1 MHTSGDHH
9 RRGPRP
15 GTSHPPLWRRL
26 TAIVVT
32 TGLGLGLALAGSPP
46 AGAVPTTE
54 VTARVSVT
62 STGAEVKADTEHVT
76 PVVDPTGRL
85 VAFSG
90 IGAYDPADTN
100 GQGDVYVRDRLAG
113 ITTRVSLTDDEAQ
126 ITGSSSLCGASGD
139 LRYVGFWSNGT
150 NLPGTVVGQ
159 IYVRDRQTG
168 TTRLVSIGAGGL
180 SSIKPGGGSGI
191 VAEGRCDISLDGR
204 YVVFTSEGN
213 NFVAD
218 GNGVSDVF
226 RRDLQTSTTIRVSVK
241 DDETEITGFGSG
253 DPQISDDGNLVVFST
268 KAKVHAADGND
279 ALDVF
284 YRKVSTGNTVAV
296 SLKPNATYPAGG
308 SQTPAIS
315 GDGSLIAFTS
325 QATDLNPA
333 EPDANGVTVDVYVM
347 PTTGSAKTRVSVSST
362 EVQGTDVS
370 YAPALS
376 QDGRYVAFVSY
387 APNLYPLDNQV
398 SADIFRRDRQLGL
411 TTLASRRVESA
422 VPSEWDT
429 TGLPG
434 ISGDGTAVA
443 FGAVTP
449 DLVRNDKNGKRD
461 VFVRDVDISQVPFD
475 SFDELVAQ
483 QFADFV
489 GRAPTTAEATEWRN
503 RLRHGELSPDE
514 VIADLAHSTEWSQHR
529 GPVARLYW
537 AFFLRAPDAAGLDYW
552 VQQKAGGK
560 GLHTIAGQFA
570 QSKEFKTLYGSLSN
584 TAFVTL
590 VYQNVLKRNPAPNE
604 VAYWTQQLDTKAKSR
619 GSVMVGFSE
628 SPEGRTF
635 LAPQVDIVLVTLGM
649 LGVIPTKSLFNDWT
663 SAIANGLPLEEAVQ
677 LLRGLP
683 DYGTRFD

>member
-9 RRGPRP
+9 CRGPRP
-15 GTSHPPLWRRL
+15 GTSHPPIRQRL
-26 TAIVVT
+26 TALVVT
-32 TGLGLGLALAGSPP
+32 AGLGAGLALAGSPP

-62 STGAEVKADTEHVT
+62 STGAEVKADTEYVN
-76 PVVDPTGRL
+76 PAVDPTGRF

-113 ITTRVSLTDDEAQ
+113 TTTRVSLTDADAQ

-168 TTRLVSIGAGGL
+168 TTRLASIGAGGL

-204 YVVFTSEGN
+204 YVVFASEGN

-218 GNGVSDVF
+218 GNGVADVF

-241 DDETEITGFGSG
+241 DDETEITGFGSA

-268 KAKVHAADGND
+268 RAKVHAADGND

-284 YRKVSTGNTVAV
+284 LRRVATGTTVAV

-308 SQTPAIS
+308 SQSPAIS
-315 GDGSLIAFTS
+315 GDGSLVAFTS

-333 EPDANGVTVDVYVM
+333 EPDENGTTVDVYVM
-347 PTTGSAKTRVSVSST
+347 PTGGSAKTRVSVSST
-362 EVQGTDVS
+362 EEQGNSLS

-387 APNLYPLDNQV
+387 ADNLYPLDNEV
-398 SADIFRRDRQLGL
+398 SGDVFRRDRQLGL

-422 VPSEWDT
+422 VPSEYDT
-429 TGLPG
+429 EGRPG

-443 FGAVTP
+443 YGSVAP

-461 VFVRDVDISQVPFD
+461 VFVRDADISQVPFD
-475 SFDELVAQ
+475 SFDQLVAQ

-489 GRAPTTAEATEWRN
+489 GRAPTTAEAIEWRN

-529 GPVARLYW
+529 GPVTRLYW

-570 QSKEFKTLYGSLSN
+570 QSKEFKTLYGSLGNS
-584 TAFVTL
+584 AFVTL
-590 VYQNVLKRNPAPNE
+590 VYQNVLKRDPAPDE
-604 VAYWTQQLDTKAKSR
+604 VAYWSGQLSSGAKSR

-628 SPEGRTF
+628 SAEGRTF
-635 LAPQVDIVLVTLGM
+635 LAPQVDVVLVSLGM
-649 LGVIPTKSLFNDWT
+649 LGVIPAKATFTELAT
-663 SAIANGLPLEEAVQ
+663 AIANGAPLEEVVRW
-677 LLRGLP
+677 LRALP